1 MEVSVPWL
9 FGLMGTRSL
18 STEIPG
24 IKQLTAD
31 AETRIVNGQ
40 KAVSTLEALRKDP
53 KNEALQTEF
62 KAVEKD
68 LGFGLL
74 LKRYTEDVTK
84 ATPEMIKQAAADTI
98 PQVAPMFWSFR
109 VMIGCGLALLLLYI
123 VGLYFSVKK
132 TLDTKTLYLR
142 ATLLALPLP
151 WIACE
156 VGWFVAEYGRQP
168 WTIYNILPTHLSVS
182 SLTSG
187 DLIGSILGFVVLY
200 TLMLIAEMWLMVRFC
215 RKGPSSLGTGRY
227 HFEQQ

>member
-1 MEVSVPWL
+1 
-9 FGLMGTRSL
+9 
-18 STEIPG
+18 
-24 IKQLTAD
+24 
-31 AETRIVNGQ
+31 
-40 KAVSTLEALRKDP
+40 
-53 KNEALQTEF
+53 
-62 KAVEKD
+62 
-68 LGFGLL
+68 
-74 LKRYTEDVTK
+74 
-84 ATPEMIKQAAADTI
+84 
-98 PQVAPMFWSFR
+98 PMFWSFR
-109 VMIGCGLALLLLYI
+109 VMIGCGLALLLLYV